1 MAARELRYEWFN
13 DLVNKNK
20 IDNIVT
26 AHHFNDNIETVLFN
40 IARGTGVSGLKGI
53 EKKQNR
59 LIRPL
64 LNFTKNQ
71 VLDYANKNKIEFR
84 EYLSN
89 EDEKYKRNKIRKSII
104 PEFQNV
110 NPGFIESMY
119 STIENFKSAE
129 NIYLKFIENEKKRC
143 TNYVDKVLKI
153 DIDLLRKSIEPK
165 TVLFE
170 IIKDFGFIDI
180 DSIFNVIDSG
190 SGKSF
195 YSKKYFLV
203 KNRNKLC
210 ISKLIKDRII
220 EISKDKNNIKD
231 PIKMSLKFVDN
242 FKLNEIKN
250 KKVAVLNY
258 DKLEFPLTIR
268 NWKEGDWFIPS
279 GMKGNKKLSD
289 YFIDNKFSL
298 IEKKR
303 CFVLCSNNEIVWIVG
318 HRFDE
323 RYKFVDGLEK
333 AYICQIK

>member
-1 MAARELRYEWFN
+1 
-13 DLVNKNK
+13 
-20 IDNIVT
+20 
-26 AHHFNDNIETVLFN
+26 
-40 IARGTGVSGLKGI
+40 
-53 EKKQNR
+53 
-59 LIRPL
+59 
-64 LNFTKNQ
+64 
-71 VLDYANKNKIEFR
+71 
-84 EYLSN
+84 
-89 EDEKYKRNKIRKSII
+89 
-104 PEFQNV
+104 
-110 NPGFIESMY
+110 MY
-119 STIENFKSAE
+119 
-129 NIYLKFIENEKKRC
+129 Y
-143 TNYVDKVLKI
+143 YVDEVLKI
-153 DIDLLRKSIEPK
+153 DIGLLRKSIEPK

-210 ISKLIKDRII
+210 ISKLIKDRTI
-220 EISKDKNNIKD
+220 EISKEKNNIKD

-279 GMKGNKKLSD
+279 GMKGKKKLSD

-303 CFVLCSNNEIVWIVG
+303 CFVLCSNNDIVWIVG
-318 HRFDE
+318 HRIDE
-323 RYKFVDGLEK
+323 RYKFVDSLEK